1 MLGTFTVQTG
11 YFQDRLLPG
20 VTFVYDINSNSGAA
34 LPSITYR
41 FTESFS
47 ATVGMNFFWGRW
59 EFEDQP
65 IAPLGTLG
73 SEVGKHA
80 YQDGV
85 ENGLAVVRERDEIF
99 LRIRYT
105 F

>member
-1 MLGTFTVQTG
+1 VQTG

-20 VTFVYDINSNSGAA
+20 VTFVYDVNSNSGAA
-34 LPSITYR
+34 LPSVAYR

-47 ATVGMNFFWGRW
+47 ATIGMNFFWGRW
-59 EFEDQP
+59 EYEDSP
-65 IAPLGTLG
+65 IAPLGLIGTEQGRL
-73 SEVGKHA
+73 A
-80 YQDGV
+80 YRDGV
-85 ENGLAVVRERDEIF
+85 ENGLAVVRERDEVY